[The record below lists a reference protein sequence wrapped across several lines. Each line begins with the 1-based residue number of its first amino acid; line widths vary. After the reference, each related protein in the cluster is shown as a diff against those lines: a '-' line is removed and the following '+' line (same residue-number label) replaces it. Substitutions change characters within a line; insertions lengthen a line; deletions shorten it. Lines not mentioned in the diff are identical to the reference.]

1 MILHDAFMTI
11 HRAKYKLDFLQ
22 NESGQPTG
30 LEYGFLKLCEALM
43 REFNDNNMI
52 LCWEGKDNFRKQI
65 YPKYKANRKVSDNPL
80 AKLDYKRI
88 DKFKTFL
95 RYPFNNA
102 EAKGFEA
109 DDVIASLVDRY
120 KNKEEIIIWSNDKD
134 LLQLVQ
140 DGVTVWRSFQELHKS
155 YKWTARTIEEK
166 YNGLFPE
173 ELPIF
178 FAFAGDKVDNIP
190 GVSRIRKPVL
200 ASAII
205 NARRL
210 VDSSSPPFIY
220 EGNLIRDILNYELWS
235 GAELLRIEKFIE
247 EGNLRRNIEL
257 IILRRP
263 DVIIQEATNDEKAI
277 KKWLTEMEFKS
288 LKLSETVGVLDD
300 EEF

>member
-43 REFNDNNMI
+43 REFDDTNMI
-52 LCWEGKDNFRKQI
+52 LCWEGKNNFRKVI
-65 YPKYKANRKVSDNPL
+65 YPEYKANRKVSTNPL
-80 AKLDYKRI
+80 AKLDYDRVNR
-88 DKFKTFL
+88 FKDFL
-95 RYPFNNA
+95 RYPFINA
-102 EAKGFEA
+102 EAEGFEA
-109 DDVIASLVDRY
+109 DDVIASLVDSY
-120 KNKEEIIIWSNDKD
+120 KGKEEIIIWSNDKD

-155 YKWTARTIEEK
+155 YKWDAEAIEKK
-166 YNGLFPE
+166 YDGLFPC

-178 FAFAGDKVDNIP
+178 FAFAGDKIDNIP
-190 GVSRIRKPVL
+190 GVPRIRKPIL

-210 VDSSSPPFIY
+210 VDSNSKPFIY
-220 EGNLIRDILNYELWS
+220 KGNLIQDILNYELWS
-235 GAELLRIEKFIE
+235 GAELQRIEQFLE
-247 EGNLRRNIEL
+247 AGNLQRNIEL
-257 IILRRP
+257 IVLRRP
-263 DVIIQEATNDEKAI
+263 EVVIQEATNNEEAI
-277 KKWLTEMEFKS
+277 KEWLTKMEFKS
-288 LKLSETVGVLDD
+288 LKMSEAVGMLDD